1 MKKGNV
7 LLIGNSGVG
16 KSTLINAV
24 LGEKK
29 AQTGWGTDGTTKEM
43 HPYENDEVPFR
54 LVDTAGFEPSFFKE
68 LKSIVE
74 IQKWSREAAKDGD
87 DNREINLIWFCI
99 EGTSSKLF
107 PQTIKNMLKATDLW
121 KSVPIVVVIT
131 KSYSVPERE
140 QNIELVKS
148 AFEKNK
154 VKSDRLKEII
164 PIVAETYQLND
175 TAFAAPEGVSE
186 LIEITNSLMPEG
198 IKASKKDI
206 STYQLNRKRAL
217 AQSMVGVMTASAVA
231 VGAVPIPF
239 ADGLILA
246 PLEMAEISGLAKIY
260 NVKKDD
266 NSKRLF
272 EIILDAGTVSVFAK
286 MAISSLKGVPGVNIP
301 AIPLNPI
308 IAGSIVAGLGEASIA
323 VFEKIYVGDKSIID
337 TEWVS
342 EFMENQFSES
352 FVKKATD
359 VLKKAS
365 NNVKSKDLAKDT
377 IDLITSTFVKKD

>member
-301 AIPLNPI
+301 AIPLNAI